1 VELGCPA
8 VAPFVYSRHVDAQPH
23 GSFQQLQREDAAL
36 REFVRLRRAIRK
48 ANGDRERAIAP
59 LTIAP
64 GSLVLDTTALTSE
77 EQVERVLS
85 IVRARHPEVGT
96 AQPG

>member
-1 VELGCPA
+1 VELVCPA

-48 ANGDRERAIAP
+48 ANGDRERAIALVCRCFTVWDLDALPAP
-59 LTIAP
+59 LKNAA
-64 GSLVLDTTALTSE
+64 LDL
-77 EQVERVLS
+77 L
-85 IVRARHPEVGT
+85 PK
-96 AQPG
+96 